1 MSNAPTSEE
10 VCIAVPLELYTLVLF
25 AGFNDMLS
33 TPTGSPV
40 RFKNNLSTV
49 SPPVNAPALPS
60 DVLSFFLILLIVAL
74 VATPPLRANENVKSD
89 VASAPEPLL
98 AL

>member
-1 MSNAPTSEE
+1 M
-10 VCIAVPLELYTLVLF
+10 AVPLELYTLVLF
-25 AGFNDMLS
+25 AGFNDILS

-60 DVLSFFLILLIVAL
+60 DALLFFLILLIVAL
-74 VATPPLRANENVKSD
+74 VATPPLRLNVSAKSE
-89 VASAPEPLL
+89 VASAPDPLF
-98 AL
+98 ALYPPALKGNISI